1 MLHCVYASSGKKNK
15 NKKTLTTTKKTKVI
29 KEPDAKCI
37 YLFIHSVPSP
47 SSRLQHGEK
56 KAVREAEGGVT
67 GQKKNKNYYKR
78 WWGVMAVK
86 HTLVHMAFLPLFIT
100 HTYCLCTEVLQVCF
114 MCPRPPVQVQR
125 QSPKKVDTK
134 GQKIKGGSPRL
145 SGMTKIKAFK
155 KEGLKEEER
164 KKRSGTHQLCSP
176 AFLLHLWNGDEISER
191 ENKK

>member
-1 MLHCVYASSGKKNK
+1 MHLSLHPFGS
-15 NKKTLTTTKKTKVI
+15 L
-29 KEPDAKCI
+29 
-37 YLFIHSVPSP
+37 SVQP
-47 SSRLQHGEK
+47 SSTRGE
-56 KAVREAEGGVT
+56 EGGQR
-67 GQKKNKNYYKR
+67 GWGRGDRPKKNKNYYKR

-155 KEGLKEEER
+155 KEGLKEEEEER

>member
-1 MLHCVYASSGKKNK
+1 
-15 NKKTLTTTKKTKVI
+15 
-29 KEPDAKCI
+29 
-37 YLFIHSVPSP
+37 
-47 SSRLQHGEK
+47 
-56 KAVREAEGGVT
+56 
-67 GQKKNKNYYKR
+67 
-78 WWGVMAVK
+78 MAVK

-155 KEGLKEEER
+155 KEGLKEEEER
-164 KKRSGTHQLCSP
+164 KKRNGTHQLCSP
-176 AFLLHLWNGDEISER
+176 AFLLHL
-191 ENKK
+191 